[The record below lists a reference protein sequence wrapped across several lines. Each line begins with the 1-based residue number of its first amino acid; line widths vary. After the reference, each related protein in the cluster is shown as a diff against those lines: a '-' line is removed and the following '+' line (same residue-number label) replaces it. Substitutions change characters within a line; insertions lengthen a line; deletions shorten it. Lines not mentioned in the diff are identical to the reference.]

1 MAAVMK
7 HIYQLFILLCL
18 LVACTEDRIGVTPEP
33 ATSAA
38 MVTNLPE
45 QATVTPTPMTT
56 IIPTT
61 TSLASQS
68 YPAPDNRTIGEQQ
81 YLPLVQNENA
91 PYPAPLVLPS
101 TTPTATSTPTPLPTP
116 TPTIDFT
123 AIRQQLQA
131 SGQDLSFV
139 KIGFHTSIGGN
150 RHGLDVWMHRLD
162 EAGVPFFLKS
172 VDDAGPLFEAQ
183 QLAQASSVPHT
194 LVYRRSG
201 QEYDVPR
208 YDLPPEQAAELH
220 WQLHREVFPPELD
233 PNLVWIETINE
244 VDKNQAE
251 WLGHFA
257 LKTAELA
264 LADGFKWAA
273 FGWASGEPEP
283 EQWQTP
289 AMLDFLRLAG
299 SNPERLAIS
308 VHEYSFL
315 PEDIADQYPYKVGR
329 FQQFYQIADQYNI
342 PRPTLLITEWGWAYQ
357 NIPSVSQAMQHIAWA
372 ADLYAPYPQIRG
384 AAIWHLGC
392 CFADVDDQT
401 QRLIAPLT
409 EYALGNYFT
418 APLPPAQAPID
429 IERKRPKP

>member
-1 MAAVMK
+1 MASVIK
-7 HIYQLFILLCL
+7 RIIQLIPLLCL
-18 LVACTEDRIGVTPEP
+18 LVACADNVLETTPKP
-33 ATSAA
+33 APPVA

-45 QATVTPTPMTT
+45 AATSTPMP
-56 IIPTT
+56 IPLTAVPPAST
-61 TSLASQS
+61 PPPLAPYPGANASPTS
-68 YPAPDNRTIGEQQ
+68 EQQ
-81 YLPLVQNENA
+81 YLPHIEGESQ
-91 PYPAPLVLPS
+91 PYPVFTPS
-101 TTPTATSTPTPLPTP
+101 SSATPTATPTSTPVPTP
-116 TPTIDFT
+116 TPTIDF
-123 AIRQQLQA
+123 AAVRQQLQA

-139 KIGFHTSIGGN
+139 KIGFHTSVGGN
-150 RHGLDVWMHRLD
+150 RQGINNWMRRLD

-172 VDDAGPLFEAQ
+172 VDDAGVLFEAQ
-183 QLAQASSVPHT
+183 QLVQASGVPHT

-201 QEYDVPR
+201 VGYDVPA
-208 YDLPPEQAAELH
+208 YHLPPEQAAELH
-220 WQLHREVFPPELD
+220 WQYHRDAFPLELD
-233 PNLVWIETINE
+233 PSLVWLETINE

-251 WLGHFA
+251 WLGQFA

-289 AMLDFLRLAG
+289 AMLQFLRLAG
-299 SNPERLAIS
+299 NYPDRLAIA

-315 PEDIADQYPYKVGR
+315 TEDIADLYPYKVGR
-329 FQQFYQIADQYNI
+329 FQQLYQIVDQYQI

-357 NIPSVSQAMQHIAWA
+357 DVPSVPQAMEDIAWA

-392 CFADVDDQT
+392 CFADIADQT

-409 EYALGNYFT
+409 EYALGNYF
-418 APLPPAQAPID
+418 AVPLPPTQAAID
-429 IERKRPKP
+429 VDRKRP